1 MKIKRFFAQDMR
13 TALRLVREEQGPN
26 AVILSNRR
34 VEGGVEVVAATDYDE
49 SLVQQSLLAARRAAE
64 AESSSREAAQ
74 AQAQVQAAPPSPPVA
89 ATRAPAP
96 THISQP
102 SPPPA
107 DPLLPPQLA
116 QVAAAARA
124 EAMNP
129 RQAAAR
135 PAAAAPRQAEPSAAA
150 APQPEPVQRPLTAI
164 DLVERANA
172 RRMTRIPDQV
182 QQLCIEDP
190 QVAEMKREMAQL
202 RAAVKRELERFSDQR
217 LRLSPARAA
226 AFEELAGYGCDEA
239 FARGIVERIPADT
252 DPARARGLLL
262 GLLAKSLRI
271 AEADPIE
278 AGGVVA
284 LVGPTGVGK
293 TTTLAKLAARYAARH
308 SARDVA
314 LVTTDGF
321 RVGARE
327 QLYTY
332 GRLLGMPVIEVASPT
347 ELGDTLDRLGEYRL
361 VLVDT
366 AGLSHRDIALG
377 AQLTALAA
385 LPHVNTQLV
394 LPANTHADDLD
405 EVVRRFA
412 LAKPRGVILSKV
424 DETGR
429 LGAALGVTIRHG
441 LPISYLADG
450 QRVPEDLQ
458 RAEAHR
464 LALRV
469 TEQRR
474 ASSLALAEAEH
485 VAG

>member
-34 VEGGVEVVAATDYDE
+34 VEGGVEVVSATDYDE
-49 SLVQQSLLAARRAAE
+49 SLVQQSLTAARRSAE
-64 AESSSREAAQ
+64 AAAQ
-74 AQAQVQAAPPSPPVA
+74 QAAASALPA
-89 ATRAPAP
+89 APEARLSAPAHLSQVAPAP
-96 THISQP
+96 V
-102 SPPPA
+102 
-107 DPLLPPQLA
+107 DPLLPPRVA

-129 RQAAAR
+129 RLAARQAAAS
-135 PAAAAPRQAEPSAAA
+135 PAAAPVAPTPVE
-150 APQPEPVQRPLTAI
+150 APQRPLTAL
-164 DLVERANA
+164 DTVERITA
-172 RRMTRIPDQV
+172 RRLSKIPDEV
-182 QQLCIEDP
+182 QQLCVEDP
-190 QVAEMKREMAQL
+190 QIAEMKREMALMRQSL
-202 RAAVKRELERFSDQR
+202 KRELDRFSDQR
-217 LRLSPARAA
+217 MRLSPARAA
-226 AFEELAGYGCDEA
+226 AFEELAGYGCDEV
-239 FARGIVERIPADT
+239 FARSIVERIPADA
-252 DPARARGLLL
+252 DPARSRGMLL
-262 GLLAKSLRI
+262 GLLAKSLQVC
-271 AEADPIE
+271 ADDPIS
-278 AGGVVA
+278 AGGVIA

-293 TTTLAKLAARYAARH
+293 TTTLAKLAARYAAHH

-321 RVGARE
+321 RIGARE
-327 QLYTY
+327 QLFTY
-332 GRLLGMPVIEVASPT
+332 GRLLGMPVIEVSDPS

-377 AQLTALAA
+377 AQLGALAK
-385 LPHVNTQLV
+385 LKHVNTQLV

-405 EVVRRFA
+405 EVVRRFSIA
-412 LAKPRGVILSKV
+412 RPRGVVLSKV

-429 LGAALGVTIRHG
+429 LGSALSVTVRHR
-441 LPISYLADG
+441 LPISYLTDG
-450 QRVPEDLQ
+450 QRVPEDLH

-474 ASSLALAEAEH
+474 ASAHAVEEIAH

>member
-34 VEGGVEVVAATDYDE
+34 VEGGVEVVSATDYDE
-49 SLVQQSLLAARRAAE
+49 SLVQQSLTAARRSAE
-64 AESSSREAAQ
+64 AAAQ
-74 AQAQVQAAPPSPPVA
+74 QAAASALPAAPEPRVA
-89 ATRAPAP
+89 APAHISQMAPAP
-96 THISQP
+96 VDT
-102 SPPPA
+102 
-107 DPLLPPQLA
+107 LLPPRVA

-129 RQAAAR
+129 RLAARQAAAALAAA
-135 PAAAAPRQAEPSAAA
+135 PAAAAT
-150 APQPEPVQRPLTAI
+150 APFETPQRPLTAL
-164 DLVERANA
+164 DTVERITS
-172 RRMTRIPDQV
+172 RRLSKIPDEV
-182 QQLCIEDP
+182 QQLCVEDP
-190 QVAEMKREMAQL
+190 QIAEMKREMALMRQSL
-202 RAAVKRELERFSDQR
+202 KHELDRFSDQR
-217 LRLSPARAA
+217 MRLSPARAA

-239 FARGIVERIPADT
+239 FARSIVERIPADA
-252 DPARARGLLL
+252 DPARSRGMLL
-262 GLLAKSLRI
+262 GLLAKSLQVC
-271 AEADPIE
+271 AEDPIS
-278 AGGVVA
+278 AGGVIA

-293 TTTLAKLAARYAARH
+293 TTTLAKLAARYAAHH

-321 RVGARE
+321 RIGARE
-327 QLYTY
+327 QLFTY
-332 GRLLGMPVIEVASPT
+332 GRLLGMPVIEVSDPS

-377 AQLTALAA
+377 AQLGALAK
-385 LPHVNTQLV
+385 LKHVNTQLV

-405 EVVRRFA
+405 EVVRRFSIA
-412 LAKPRGVILSKV
+412 RPRGVVLSKV

-429 LGAALGVTIRHG
+429 LGSALSVTVRHR
-441 LPISYLADG
+441 LPISYLTDG
-450 QRVPEDLQ
+450 QRVPEDLH

-474 ASSLALAEAEH
+474 ASAHAVEEIAH

>member
-34 VEGGVEVVAATDYDE
+34 VEGGVEVVSATDYDE
-49 SLVQQSLLAARRAAE
+49 SLVQQSLTAARRAAE
-64 AESSSREAAQ
+64 AASAAPAEAVAAPVKSTEMPRVATAHIAQ
-74 AQAQVQAAPPSPPVA
+74 SAPPSP
-89 ATRAPAP
+89 
-96 THISQP
+96 
-102 SPPPA
+102 
-107 DPLLPPQLA
+107 DPLLPPQAA

-129 RQAAAR
+129 RT
-135 PAAAAPRQAEPSAAA
+135 PAA
-150 APQPEPVQRPLTAI
+150 APQPAPALVVRAQPAAVEVPQRPITAI
-164 DLVERANA
+164 DQVERAAA
-172 RRMTRIPDQV
+172 RRLTRIPDQV
-182 QQLCIEDP
+182 AQLCVEDP
-190 QVAEMKREMAQL
+190 QIAEMKREMALL
-202 RAAVKRELERFSDQR
+202 RDSLKKELERFSDQR
-217 LRLSPARAA
+217 MRLSPARAA

-239 FARGIVERIPADT
+239 FARGIVERIPADL
-252 DPARARGLLL
+252 DPQRARGLLL
-262 GLLAKSLRI
+262 GQLAKSLRVCEDEPI
-271 AEADPIE
+271 AH
-278 AGGVVA
+278 GGVVA

-293 TTTLAKLAARYAARH
+293 TTTLAKLAARYAAQH

-321 RVGARE
+321 RIGARE
-327 QLYTY
+327 QLFTY
-332 GRLLGMPVIEVASPT
+332 GRLLGMPVIEVANPG
-347 ELGDTLDRLGEYRL
+347 ELGETLDRLGDYRL

-366 AGLSHRDIALG
+366 AGLSHRDLALG
-377 AQLTALAA
+377 AQLSALAK
-385 LPHVNTQLV
+385 LRHVNTQLV

-405 EVVRRFA
+405 EVVRRFGI
-412 LAKPRGVILSKV
+412 AKPRGVVLSKV

-429 LGAALGVTIRHG
+429 LGAALGVTVRHG
-441 LPISYLADG
+441 LPISYLTDG
-450 QRVPEDLQ
+450 QRVPEDIH

-474 ASSLALAEAEH
+474 GSSHLHEEIEH

>member
-49 SLVQQSLLAARRAAE
+49 ALVQQSLMAARRAAE
-64 AESSSREAAQ
+64 VEESIRAGT
-74 AQAQVQAAPPSPPVA
+74 P
-89 ATRAPAP
+89 APAP
-96 THISQP
+96 AAQPAPAPVSAAERATAHLSQ
-102 SPPPA
+102 SAPA
-107 DPLLPPQLA
+107 PVDSLLPPKVA

-129 RQAAAR
+129 RT
-135 PAAAAPRQAEPSAAA
+135 PPKP
-150 APQPEPVQRPLTAI
+150 APQAPAVPSGPRPLTAL
-164 DLVERANA
+164 DVVERGHA
-172 RRMTRIPDQV
+172 RRLQKIPDAV
-182 QQLCIEDP
+182 QQLCVEDP
-190 QVAEMKREMAQL
+190 QVAEMKREMALL
-202 RAAVKRELERFSDQR
+202 RHTLKRELERFADQR
-217 LRLSPARAA
+217 MKLSPARAA
-226 AFEELAGYGCDEA
+226 AFEELCGYGCDET
-239 FARGIVERIPADT
+239 FARQIVERIPAES
-252 DPARARGLLL
+252 DPARSRGLLL
-262 GLLAKSLRI
+262 GLLAKSLRV
-271 AEADPIE
+271 AEADPID

-293 TTTLAKLAARYAARH
+293 TTTLAKLAARYAATH

-321 RVGARE
+321 RIGARE
-327 QLYTY
+327 QLFNY
-332 GRLLGMPVIEVASPT
+332 GRLLGMPVIEVRDSAA
-347 ELGDTLDRLGEYRL
+347 LGETLDRLGDYRL
-361 VLVDT
+361 VLIDT
-366 AGLSHRDIALG
+366 AGLSHRDLALG
-377 AQLTALAA
+377 SQLAALAK

-394 LPANTHADDLD
+394 LPANTHSDDLD

-412 LAKPRGVILSKV
+412 IAKPRGVVLSKV

-429 LGAALGVTIRHG
+429 LGAALSVTVRHG
-441 LPISYLADG
+441 LPISYLTDG
-450 QRVPEDLQ
+450 QRVPEDLH

-474 ASSLALAEAEH
+474 AGQLVSEEAFD
-485 VAG
+485 VAS

>member
-13 TALRLVREEQGPN
+13 SALRLVREEQGPN

-34 VEGGVEVVAATDYDE
+34 VDGGVEVVSATDYDE
-49 SLVQQSLLAARRAAE
+49 SLVQQSLTAARRAAE
-64 AESSSREAAQ
+64 ASATAPAAD
-74 AQAQVQAAPPSPPVA
+74 AQVAAEPAVPVRAAA
-89 ATRAPAP
+89 ATPRA
-96 THISQP
+96 SQN
-102 SPPPA
+102 PPPPP
-107 DPLLPPQLA
+107 DTLLPPQLA
-116 QVAAAARA
+116 QIAAAARA

-129 RQAAAR
+129 RPPATVPQAVAPTPAPAVIATAPTPS
-135 PAAAAPRQAEPSAAA
+135 PAAPAAPS
-150 APQPEPVQRPLTAI
+150 RPITAI
-164 DLVERANA
+164 DQIERANA
-172 RRMTRIPDQV
+172 RRLTRIPDQV
-182 QQLCIEDP
+182 AQLCVEDP
-190 QVAEMKREMAQL
+190 QVAEMKREMALL
-202 RAAVKRELERFSDQR
+202 RQTLKKELERFSDQR
-217 LRLSPARAA
+217 MRLSPARAA
-226 AFEELAGYGCDEA
+226 AFEELSGYGCDEA
-239 FARGIVERIPADT
+239 FARGIVERIPADA

-262 GLLAKSLRI
+262 GLLAKSLRVSDD
-271 AEADPIE
+271 EPIE
-278 AGGVVA
+278 RGGIVA

-321 RVGARE
+321 RIGARE
-327 QLYTY
+327 QLFTY
-332 GRLLGMPVIEVASPT
+332 GRLLGMPVIEVSNPG
-347 ELGDTLDRLGEYRL
+347 ELGDTLDRLGDYRL

-366 AGLSHRDIALG
+366 AGLSHRDLALG
-377 AQLTALAA
+377 AQLSALAR

-405 EVVRRFA
+405 EVVHRFGI
-412 LAKPRGVILSKV
+412 AKPRGVVLSKV

-429 LGAALGVTIRHG
+429 LGAALGVTVRHG
-441 LPISYLADG
+441 LPISYLTDG
-450 QRVPEDLQ
+450 QRVPEDLH

-474 ASSLALAEAEH
+474 GSAHIHEEIEH

>member
-34 VEGGVEVVAATDYDE
+34 VEGGVEVVSATDYDE
-49 SLVQQSLLAARRAAE
+49 SLVQQSLTAARRSAE
-64 AESSSREAAQ
+64 AAAQ
-74 AQAQVQAAPPSPPVA
+74 QAAASALPA
-89 ATRAPAP
+89 APETRAAAPAHISQMAPAP
-96 THISQP
+96 VDS
-102 SPPPA
+102 
-107 DPLLPPQLA
+107 LLPPRVA

-129 RQAAAR
+129 RLAARQAAASL
-135 PAAAAPRQAEPSAAA
+135 AAAPI
-150 APQPEPVQRPLTAI
+150 APTPVETPQRPLTAL
-164 DLVERANA
+164 DTVERITA
-172 RRMTRIPDQV
+172 RRLSKIPDEV
-182 QQLCIEDP
+182 QQLCVEDP
-190 QVAEMKREMAQL
+190 QIAEMKREMALMRQSL
-202 RAAVKRELERFSDQR
+202 KRELDRFSDQR
-217 LRLSPARAA
+217 MRLSPARAA
-226 AFEELAGYGCDEA
+226 AFEELAGYGCDET
-239 FARGIVERIPADT
+239 FARSIVERIPAEV
-252 DPARARGLLL
+252 DPARSRGMLL
-262 GLLAKSLRI
+262 GLLAKSLQVC
-271 AEADPIE
+271 AEDPIS
-278 AGGVVA
+278 AGGVIA

-293 TTTLAKLAARYAARH
+293 TTTLAKLAARYAAHH

-321 RVGARE
+321 RIGARE
-327 QLYTY
+327 QLFTY
-332 GRLLGMPVIEVASPT
+332 GRLLGMPVIEVSDPS

-377 AQLTALAA
+377 AQLGALAK
-385 LPHVNTQLV
+385 LKHVNTQLV

-405 EVVRRFA
+405 EVVRRFSIA
-412 LAKPRGVILSKV
+412 RPRGVVLSKV

-429 LGAALGVTIRHG
+429 LGSALSVTVRHR
-441 LPISYLADG
+441 LPISYLTDG
-450 QRVPEDLQ
+450 QRVPEDLH

-474 ASSLALAEAEH
+474 ASAHAVEEIAH

>member
-64 AESSSREAAQ
+64 AEASAQAPVSAQAPEAARSATTESATAG
-74 AQAQVQAAPPSPPVA
+74 AQARAAGLSHIAQPKP
-89 ATRAPAP
+89 APAD
-96 THISQP
+96 T
-102 SPPPA
+102 
-107 DPLLPPQLA
+107 LLPPQLA
-116 QVAAAARA
+116 QVAAKARA

-129 RQAAAR
+129 RPSTPRPSPAR
-135 PAAAAPRQAEPSAAA
+135 HDAAEPVAFEP
-150 APQPEPVQRPLTAI
+150 PQKPLTAI
-164 DLVERANA
+164 DMVERATA
-172 RRMTRIPDQV
+172 RRLNRIPDQV

-190 QVAEMKREMAQL
+190 QIAEMKHEMAQL
-202 RAAVKRELERFSDQR
+202 RAAVKRELDRFSDQR

-226 AFEELAGYGCDEA
+226 AFEELAGYGCDES
-239 FARGIVERIPADT
+239 FARSIVERIPADA

-271 AEADPIE
+271 AEADPVS

-284 LVGPTGVGK
+284 FVGPTGVGK
-293 TTTLAKLAARYAARH
+293 TTTMAKLAARYAMRH

-332 GRLLGMPVIEVASPT
+332 GRLLGMPVIEVGSPA
-347 ELGDTLDRLGEYRL
+347 ELGDTLDRLGDYKL

-377 AQLTALAA
+377 AQLTALAG
-385 LPHVNTQLV
+385 LPHVNSQLV

-412 LAKPRGVILSKV
+412 LAKPSGVILSKV

-429 LGAALGVTIRHG
+429 LGAALGVTVRHD
-441 LPISYLADG
+441 LPISYITDG
-450 QRVPEDLQ
+450 QRVPEDLH